1 MRVDV
6 PRRRA
11 SCPSTLSS
19 TSDAMNSNTPLALI
33 HALRYQNRCPARTP
47 STRLASVTASA
58 EMRVGRRA
66 FATRHPSG
74 RKKRRSAH
82 SSTTGPLLAYTRAG
96 LLEHRFH
103 RGESLHR
110 LFVRD
115 DERRVDAHFGIVDH
129 RDDAARE
136 QRVENPARDLLFEQ
150 LPTAAPP

>member
-33 HALRYQNRCPARTP
+33 HALRYQNRCPARTT

-96 LLEHRFH
+96 LLEHCLH

-115 DERRVDAHFGIVDH
+115 DERRGGAELGIVGYSHDG
-129 RDDAARE
+129 ARE
-136 QRVENPARDLLFEQ
+136 GRVDN
-150 LPTAAPP
+150 